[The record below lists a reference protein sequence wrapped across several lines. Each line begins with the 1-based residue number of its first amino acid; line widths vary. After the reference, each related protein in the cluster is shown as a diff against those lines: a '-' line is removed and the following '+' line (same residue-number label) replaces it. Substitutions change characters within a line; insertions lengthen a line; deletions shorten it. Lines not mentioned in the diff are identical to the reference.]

1 MRMTGET
8 ASHVNI
14 KERSMKQVL
23 RSERGMALAIA
34 IVALVVV
41 GALIAGAFFSGTQE
55 QRVAEN
61 VRRVQ
66 ASFGVAEEGVYD
78 VIRGWSNPTTK
89 ARYAALYPY
98 PAVAP
103 ARDTARF
110 GKTTSASKTG
120 SYSGLMYKFSD
131 EVFLVDMTAQDT
143 MSLAGRI
150 RGGGASQRLGLLT
163 RIRPLNLNTQAAV
176 TSGGANV
183 VAGNASIDGTDHV
196 PTGWAGCPPLDSTKA
211 GIRTQ
216 TDATVSTNGHPTLIG
231 NPPVLKDPTLAD
243 SSFTRYGDVSYTELA
258 ASATITL
265 AGQNFSN
272 SIAPVVVGS
281 TCDVSVL
288 TNWGSPTAPTGPCG
302 SYFPIVHITG
312 ASATINGQEGQGVLL
327 VDGSLS
333 VQGGFQFFGIVIVR
347 GSLKTAGG
355 GGSPAHFWGTVM
367 AQDTVAFADTTNN
380 ISGNANL
387 LYSKCAIIKA
397 LNKTGVGSMMRSRGW
412 VQLY

>member
-1 MRMTGET
+1 
-8 ASHVNI
+8 
-14 KERSMKQVL
+14 MKHVL
-23 RSERGMALAIA
+23 RNERGMALAIA
-34 IVALVVV
+34 IVALVIV

-78 VIRGWSNPTTK
+78 IIRTWDANKQT
-89 ARYAALYPY
+89 YAALYPY
-98 PAVAP
+98 PAKGP
-103 ARDTARF
+103 TATDQVPIVKR
-110 GKTTSASKTG
+110 TSASKTG
-120 SYSGLMYKFSD
+120 SYSGEMYKLND
-131 EVFLVDMTAQDT
+131 ELYLIDMTASDT

-150 RGGGASQRLGLLT
+150 RGGGASQRLGLLS
-163 RIRPLNLNTQAAV
+163 RIRPLQINTQAAV

-196 PTGWAGCPPLDSTKA
+196 PGGWAGCGPLDSTKA

-243 SSFTRYGDVSYTELA
+243 SSFTHYGDVTYDQLV
-258 ASATITL
+258 ASATINVP
-265 AGQNFSN
+265 AQNFSN
-272 SIAPVVVGS
+272 SIGPVTVGT
-281 TCDVSVL
+281 TCNTAVL
-288 TNWGSPTAPTGPCG
+288 TNWGSPSTPTGPCG
-302 SYFPIVHITG
+302 AYFPIIHISGTG
-312 ASATINGQEGQGVLL
+312 AVINGQEGQGILL

-333 VQGGFQFFGIVIVR
+333 VQGGFQFYGITIIR
-347 GSLKTAGG
+347 GSIKTSGG
-355 GGSPAHFWGTVM
+355 GGSGAHFWGTVM
-367 AQDTVAFADTTNN
+367 AQDTVQFADTTNN

-387 LYSKCAIIKA
+387 LYSKCAITKA
-397 LNKTGVGSMMRSRGW
+397 LNKTGVAGMMRSRGW